1 MQQMLRYTRVQ
12 RTLAEA
18 AVFGRGGGLGGGGGG
33 HHQEARAHTPR
44 SPYSGKRLQHIG
56 SNDP

>member
-44 SPYSGKRLQHIG
+44 SPYSGKRLQDMG
-56 SNDP
+56 SNNP